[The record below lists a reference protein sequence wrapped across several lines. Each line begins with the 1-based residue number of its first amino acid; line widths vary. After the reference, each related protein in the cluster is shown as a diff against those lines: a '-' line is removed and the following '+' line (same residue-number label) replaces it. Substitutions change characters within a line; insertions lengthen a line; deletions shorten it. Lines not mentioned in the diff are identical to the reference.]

1 MSDQV
6 DKDYRT
12 LQSET
17 AKHHGGKI
25 PKGSEA
31 AKAQSQADSAEADR
45 DKDFNTTLA
54 RGIVQSQGEKPP
66 EAVLEHHV
74 SLPEDTLKQE
84 EQHLEEKRRK
94 TEEELQKS
102 SHFANTTIP

>member
-1 MSDQV
+1 MSDQA

-31 AKAQSQADSAEADR
+31 AKAQSKAEADE
-45 DKDFNTTLA
+45 DKDFNTTLV
-54 RGIVQSQGEKPP
+54 RGIAQSQGEKPP

-74 SLPEDTLKQE
+74 SLPEDTMKQE
-84 EQHLEEKRRK
+84 EQLLEEKRRK
-94 TEEELQKS
+94 TEEEMQKS
-102 SHFANTTIP
+102 SHFANTTTP